1 MNTKNLVLIGA
12 GVIAGYLL
20 VAYIR
25 KNKPTEEVVLGEQTI
40 TISPAEQA
48 KIDACNAETDLMM
61 QTSKFSGKTD
71 LTKVRKDFFDA
82 CMAKNA

>member
-12 GVIAGYLL
+12 GVLAGYLL

-25 KNKPTEEVVLGEQTI
+25 KNKPTEEVVLEEETI

-61 QTSKFSGKTD
+61 KSSKFTGKTD
-71 LTKVRKDFFDA
+71 LVKVRKDFFDA
-82 CMAKNA
+82 CLAKKA